1 MPFQQLDKQE
11 LQQYLQRIRC
21 NTQLS
26 HNLEFLKLL
35 HHQHA
40 LQIPFENLNSWLG
53 LPVSLTKEALLQ
65 KLAIQERG
73 GYCFEHNLLLGNVL
87 TTLGFTVHGLAARVV
102 WMQPAGT
109 ALARTHMVLL
119 TTLNQRRYLVDV
131 GFGGM
136 TLTSPLL
143 LDTDTPQ
150 QTSHE
155 NFRISQEGQQYT
167 LSVLL
172 NGVWQD
178 MYCFELTHQQY
189 PDYEMAN
196 WFVATHPQSR
206 FVNNLIAAKVDTDG
220 RHALQNLQYTRHYLH
235 KESEKTVLESP
246 DAVRDVL
253 KERFRIDI
261 DNLAGLDE
269 RLSKLFAANSSS

>member
-1 MPFQQLDKQE
+1 MPFQQLNKQQ
-11 LQQYLQRIRC
+11 LQQYFERIHC
-21 NTQLS
+21 NTLLS
-26 HNLEFLKLL
+26 GDLDSLRRL

-40 LQIPFENLNSWLG
+40 MQIPFENLNPWLG

-65 KLAIQERG
+65 KLVLQQRG
-73 GYCFEHNLLLGNVL
+73 GYCFEHNLLLGHVL

-102 WMQPAGT
+102 WMQAPGT
-109 ALARTHMVLL
+109 AVARTHMVLL
-119 TTLNQRRYLVDV
+119 TTVNQTRYLVDV
-131 GFGGM
+131 GFGGI

-150 QTSHE
+150 ATSHE
-155 NFRISQEGQQYT
+155 NFRVRQDGQEYT

-178 MYCFELTHQQY
+178 MYRFDLSHQQH

-196 WFVATHPQSR
+196 WFVAAHPQSR
-206 FVNNLIAAKVDTDG
+206 FVNNLIAARVDADG
-220 RHALQNLQYTRHYLH
+220 RHALQNLQYMRHYLH
-235 KESEKTVLESP
+235 KESEKTVLGSP
-246 DAVRDVL
+246 EAVHDVL
-253 KERFRIDI
+253 KECFRINT

-269 RLSKLFAANSSS
+269 RLAKLFAADSG

>member
-1 MPFQQLDKQE
+1 VL
-11 LQQYLQRIRC
+11 
-21 NTQLS
+21 
-26 HNLEFLKLL
+26 
-35 HHQHA
+35 
-40 LQIPFENLNSWLG
+40 
-53 LPVSLTKEALLQ
+53 LTKNALLQ
-65 KLAIQERG
+65 KLVLQQRG
-73 GYCFEHNLLLGNVL
+73 GYCFEHNLLLGHVL

-102 WMQPAGT
+102 WMQAPGT

-119 TTLNQRRYLVDV
+119 TNVNQVRYLVDV

-143 LDTDTPQ
+143 LDNDVQ
-150 QTSHE
+150 QSTSHE
-155 NFRISQEGQQYT
+155 NFRIRQDGQEYT
-167 LSVLL
+167 LSVSL

-178 MYCFELTHQQY
+178 MYRFDITHQLH

-196 WFVATHPQSR
+196 WFVSTHPQSR
-206 FVNNLIAAKVDTDG
+206 FVNNLIAARVDTDG

-235 KESEKTVLESP
+235 KESAKTVLGSP
-246 DAVRDVL
+246 GAVRDVL

-269 RLSKLFAANSSS
+269 RLTKLFAANSST